1 MPVSHSGFAVCA
13 TVHNPAYVIPSRAA
27 AKCCRVKKSQDGLLC
42 DFFFLFTGRIKNIC
56 DGRLFTNPR
65 VGGCN
70 CPLSSIIYSYT
81 SVTGLKRLQKGR
93 LIGWNLKM
101 QSEPFD
107 LCSKQKRLCTSQTE
121 TGKFIQCFLEHDVQC
136 WYGLADYI
144 FSQLRWLKA
153 LFMRITAYASQHQPR
168 KLSTSFFF
176 FFPSLFPLLMHLGL
190 FLSCFSVISQA
201 LPCLNSV
208 YSFPSRPLGSDASAC
223 TGLKP
228 VQVEGGDRSRRRRVH

>member
-176 FFPSLFPLLMHLGL
+176 FFPIPLSFTYALRFVSLLLFSNLSGTPLFEFSLF
-190 FLSCFSVISQA
+190 F
-201 LPCLNSV
+201 
-208 YSFPSRPLGSDASAC
+208 SFPAIR
-223 TGLKP
+223 
-228 VQVEGGDRSRRRRVH
+228 ERRISLHGP